1 MKLRMATLV
10 LIALFVS
17 SLTQAQNQASPAKS
31 DPQSLIQ
38 IAVTV
43 TSNAQH
49 QSADGYVAIY
59 IEPEKWPAGL
69 KDSDLGPFLKLKEAK
84 PGRSAVCLF
93 SPSKDVAISV
103 YFDDGAAFGIT
114 SAKANASGKIEASDI
129 TAGYKAADYFKKYP
143 GRFIS
148 AHLSDWSTAGKVM
161 PLGKGIVDWKEF
173 FAAMKTG
180 GVKNYFVEI
189 ELPLMKESA
198 EFLRSV

>member
-129 TAGYKAADYFKKYP
+129 TAGYKAVTKEMLKETGQQFQFEQNEASTDDGVPLPSYVVTIAAKKP
-143 GRFIS
+143 
-148 AHLSDWSTAGKVM
+148 A
-161 PLGKGIVDWKEF
+161 
-173 FAAMKTG
+173 
-180 GVKNYFVEI
+180 
-189 ELPLMKESA
+189 
-198 EFLRSV
+198 